1 MTQLD
6 QWNPSWSW
14 FQQIPTY
21 FTTHTGRKTRR
32 RTTKV
37 WDLLFQRKDGS
48 NDWIA
53 LKDPKDSNP
62 IEVAQYE
69 LNKKLSDE
77 PAFDWWINTIRKQK
91 KRLIKK
97 VKYKYWMTTHKF
109 GVRIPKTATEALSLD
124 AASGNTMWQYAMHQ
138 EMKNVWIVFEP
149 CANVS
154 NVPKGY
160 QKIDYHMIFDVKIS
174 ENFRCEALFFLVV
187 TQ

>member
-1 MTQLD
+1 M
-6 QWNPSWSW
+6 
-14 FQQIPTY
+14 
-21 FTTHTGRKTRR
+21 HTGRKTRR
-32 RTTKV
+32 RTTKG
-37 WDLLFQRKDGS
+37 WDLLFQWKYGS

-53 LKDPKDSNP
+53 LKDTKDSNP

-138 EMKNVWIVFEP
+138 EMKNV
-149 CANVS
+149 
-154 NVPKGY
+154 
-160 QKIDYHMIFDVKIS
+160 
-174 ENFRCEALFFLVV
+174 
-187 TQ
+187 